1 MPAWERIANER
12 RKKSYRVKQEEN
24 MPANATAKKKRMP
37 PNKSALGKAQIIAF
51 AATTNPAK
59 AKAFYCDALG
69 LRLVSEDNF
78 ALVFDADGTMLRVQN
93 VQKVTVSPY
102 TSLGWT
108 VSNIVEK
115 VNQLTGAGIA
125 FERYPGMSQDSV
137 GIWKSPAGA
146 KIAWF
151 KEPEGNTFSLTE
163 F

>member
-1 MPAWERIANER
+1 M
-12 RKKSYRVKQEEN
+12 
-24 MPANATAKKKRMP
+24 ATTAAKKKKAPSGTSGLR
-37 PNKSALGKAQIIAF
+37 KSQVIAF

-59 AKAFYCDALG
+59 AKAFYREALG
-69 LRLVSEDNF
+69 LKLVSEDNF
-78 ALVFDADGTMLRVQN
+78 ALVFDSDGTMLRVQN
-93 VQKVTVSPY
+93 VQKVTISPY

-108 VSNIVEK
+108 VSNIAEK
-115 VNQLTGAGIA
+115 VKQLTSAGIA
-125 FERYPGMSQDSV
+125 FERYPGMLQDSL